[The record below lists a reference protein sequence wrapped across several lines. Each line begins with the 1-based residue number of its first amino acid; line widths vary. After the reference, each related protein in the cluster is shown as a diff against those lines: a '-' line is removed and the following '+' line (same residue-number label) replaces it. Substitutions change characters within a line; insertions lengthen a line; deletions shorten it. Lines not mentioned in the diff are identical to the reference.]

1 MSLLRFDSVK
11 KQFMGRTVLA
21 DITFTVEP
29 GEIVGLIGPNGAGKT
44 TMLNI
49 MTGYLPLDGGAVY
62 FQNRRID
69 NLRPFQI
76 SRLGIRRTFQLS
88 KNFPRLS
95 VLDNGLVASEAA
107 GIPRAQA
114 LARAEEILSDLTLL
128 RLADT
133 PAAELSGGQQKL
145 LEFASCFMT
154 DPQLICLD
162 EPFSAVHPDIK
173 QIIFNYI
180 KKRHAQGTTFLV
192 IDHDVAIM
200 KELCLRLIASSAG
213 RIIADG
219 PTQAVLKDPKVIDA
233 YLVSEV

>member
-1 MSLLRFDSVK
+1 
-11 KQFMGRTVLA
+11 
-21 DITFTVEP
+21 
-29 GEIVGLIGPNGAGKT
+29 
-44 TMLNI
+44 
-49 MTGYLPLDGGAVY
+49 
-62 FQNRRID
+62 
-69 NLRPFQI
+69 
-76 SRLGIRRTFQLS
+76 
-88 KNFPRLS
+88 
-95 VLDNGLVASEAA
+95 
-107 GIPRAQA
+107 
-114 LARAEEILSDLTLL
+114 L

-200 KELCLRLIASSAG
+200 KELCLRLVASSAG

>member
-1 MSLLRFDSVK
+1 
-11 KQFMGRTVLA
+11 MGRTVLA
-21 DITFTVEP
+21 DITFAVEP
-29 GEIVGLIGPNGAGKT
+29 GEVVGLIGPNGAGKT

-49 MTGYLPLDGGAVY
+49 MTGYLPPDGGAVY

-69 NLRPFQI
+69 DLKPFQI
-76 SRLGIRRTFQLS
+76 VRLGIRRTFQLS

-95 VLDNGLVASEAA
+95 VLDNCLVASEAA

-114 LARAEEILSDLTLL
+114 LARAEEILADLTLL

-162 EPFSAVHPDIK
+162 EPFAAVHPDIK
-173 QIIFNYI
+173 QIIFSYI
-180 KKRHAQGTTFLV
+180 TKRHAQGTTFLV
-192 IDHDVAIM
+192 IDHDVAMM
-200 KELCLRLIASSAG
+200 KELCLRLVASSAG

-219 PTQAVLKDPKVIDA
+219 PTQEVLKDPKVIDA

>member
-1 MSLLRFDSVK
+1 M
-11 KQFMGRTVLA
+11 
-21 DITFTVEP
+21 
-29 GEIVGLIGPNGAGKT
+29 
-44 TMLNI
+44 
-49 MTGYLPLDGGAVY
+49 
-62 FQNRRID
+62 
-69 NLRPFQI
+69 
-76 SRLGIRRTFQLS
+76 
-88 KNFPRLS
+88 
-95 VLDNGLVASEAA
+95 VASEAA

-200 KELCLRLIASSAG
+200 KELCLRLVASSAG

>member
-95 VLDNGLVASEAA
+95 VLDNCLVASEAA

-200 KELCLRLIASSAG
+200 KELCLRLVASSAG

>member
-1 MSLLRFDSVK
+1 VSLLRFDSVK

-69 NLRPFQI
+69 NLKPFQI

-95 VLDNGLVASEAA
+95 VLDNCLVASEAA
-107 GIPRAQA
+107 GIPRAKA
-114 LARAEEILSDLTLL
+114 LARAEEILADLTLL

>member
-1 MSLLRFDSVK
+1 VSLLRFDGVK

-21 DITFTVEP
+21 DISFAVEP
-29 GEIVGLIGPNGAGKT
+29 GELVGLIGPNGAGKT

-62 FQNRRID
+62 FQDRRID
-69 NLRPFQI
+69 NLKPFQI

-95 VLDNGLVASEAA
+95 VLDNCLVASEAA
-107 GIPRAQA
+107 GVPRDVA
-114 LARAEEILSDLTLL
+114 LQRAEEILADLTLL
-128 RLADT
+128 RLADR

-154 DPQLICLD
+154 DPQLVCLD

-173 QIIFNYI
+173 RIIFEYI
-180 KKRHAQGTTFLV
+180 QKRNAGGTTFLV

-200 KELCLRLIASSAG
+200 RELCRRLVASSAG

-219 PTQAVLKDPKVIDA
+219 PTQEVLQNPKVVDA